1 MEAHPIVLFD
11 GVCNL
16 CHRSVQF
23 MIRRDH
29 QARFKFA
36 PIQSS
41 TGQRLMYTHGLA
53 PDDLSSFILIQNDKI
68 YTKSDAWLRI
78 VKTFPGAWSWLYAS
92 IIVPRPLRDW
102 LYDFIGSHRYQW
114 FGKKESCMVPNA
126 DIRSRFLP

>member
-1 MEAHPIVLFD
+1 MSAHPIVLFD

-23 MIRRDH
+23 IIRQDH

-41 TGQRLMYTHGLA
+41 TGQRLMVDYALD

-68 YTKSDAWLRI
+68 YTKSDAWLKI
-78 VKTFPGAWSWLYAS
+78 VKTFPGVWSWLYAA
-92 IIVPRPLRDW
+92 IILPRALRDRF
-102 LYDFIGSHRYQW
+102 YDFIGSHRYQW